1 MFARTGNSEVESN
14 QTFQGMRFR
23 ERSATAGFL
32 AFAPIVGGIIDAA
45 LHRMSDFD

>member
-1 MFARTGNSEVESN
+1 LVGYSWIP
-14 QTFQGMRFR
+14 
-23 ERSATAGFL
+23 